1 MSFET
6 LFGICS
12 AHLSCGDRR
21 FEISLRPSITKVPCF
36 AQEAVFRL
44 CSASPDDLNVTVLAG
59 IIDEYHFA
67 TVPDSSPCDGRRQA

>member
-44 CSASPDDLNVTVLAG
+44 CSASPSGQEGVADYRVALA
-59 IIDEYHFA
+59 DNTKVA
-67 TVPDSSPCDGRRQA
+67 V